1 MTSRK
6 SYCYVTGVL
15 GAEGGGSFVG
25 RTGGGVQAG
34 RFKQAQAQVLIILQE
49 SCHRTGQGTVRS
61 GQPPGRVAQDQ
72 SD

>member
-34 RFKQAQAQVLIILQE
+34 RFKQAQAQVLIILQVV
-49 SCHRTGQGTVRS
+49 SY
-61 GQPPGRVAQDQ
+61 
-72 SD
+72 